1 MASQQL
7 FGPSSYKETIHD
19 SIPISFQIGEEF
31 SVRFNEVPLF
41 YHSLCGCENP
51 DACLFWNARD
61 EALQKNSCNFIIIV
75 R

>member
-19 SIPISFQIGEEF
+19 SIPISFQIGEGF

-41 YHSLCGCENP
+41 INYRVDVKIPMHVYFGMLVTKR
-51 DACLFWNARD
+51 FVI
-61 EALQKNSCNFIIIV
+61 SCNFIIIA